1 MASTPHLARGKRRD
15 AQRLLHRFSAELT
28 MPAADPS
35 ASRGATLQLVGSPA
49 LRSASHQTVALER
62 KDAALL
68 ALLASAGATP
78 RASLSVLLWPEADGD
93 GARNN
98 LRQRVFRLRR
108 MADGAVVRLAEGVT
122 HDLDALPARLAV
134 DPQAAPGE
142 LLGVL
147 DYGDCPELAAWVEE
161 AREQWRAA
169 RRDALAE
176 VAARLEGER
185 QFAAALHY
193 AQRLAAEDPL
203 LEHAHRRVM
212 RLHYLRGD
220 RTAAQAAYERARI
233 VLERE
238 LGVPPGRET
247 DELALLIRSGAAALP
262 SPPPATAL
270 AALRSPRLVGRE
282 PELDR
287 LRTARAAGCTVLL
300 DGEAGIGKT
309 RLLCEFMAQEAA
321 PTPITA
327 RLGDARV
334 PYSLMARLE
343 RALAQQFGPPDKPWP
358 ADELARIAPEFGDPT
373 ASPPD
378 ALRLR
383 QAIGDALEQWRAKG
397 LALLALDD
405 LHHADEASLELV
417 SALAVASSANAGIVW
432 LLAARSTTMPA
443 ALTALP
449 RSTRITLDPL
459 RQSAVEALLASL
471 AIPGFDA
478 AAWAAPLTRHTGGIP
493 RLILE
498 TLTAMQSR
506 SPDLRS
512 AGDMVLPVSVTVDQW
527 VASRLERLPA
537 PALKLAR
544 LAAIAGQD
552 FSVELAAAV
561 LGQRVL
567 DITATWREL
576 EAAQVLREHGFAHDL
591 IQEATLRSVPAAIAR
606 LLHDEVAACL
616 EVREAA
622 PARIA
627 PHWVE
632 AHQFS
637 RAGAQFRCAAADAL
651 KASRRNDAAALFEQA
666 ATCFERSGE
675 RALELE
681 ALAERNAALTGSGE

>member
-1 MASTPHLARGKRRD
+1 MLGCGSAPFFIEPASSFKAAR
-15 AQRLLHRFSAELT
+15 A
-28 MPAADPS
+28 
-35 ASRGATLQLVGSPA
+35 
-49 LRSASHQTVALER
+49 
-62 KDAALL
+62 
-68 ALLASAGATP
+68 ATP

-108 MADGAVVRLAEGVT
+108 MADGDVVIGGAVLRLAEGVT
-122 HDLDALPARLAV
+122 HDLDALPARLAA

-147 DYGDCPELAAWVEE
+147 DYGDCPELAAWVEV
-161 AREQWRAA
+161 AREQWRTA

-176 VAARLEGER
+176 IAARLEGER

-193 AQRLAAEDPL
+193 AQRLATEDPL

-220 RTAAQAAYERARI
+220 RTAAQAAYEHARI

-247 DELALLIRSGAAALP
+247 DELALLIRSGAPVMP
-262 SPPPATAL
+262 STPAATAL
-270 AALRSPRLVGRE
+270 VALRSPRLVGRE

-321 PTPITA
+321 PAPITA

-334 PYSLMARLE
+334 PYSLMVRLE

-383 QAIGDALEQWRAKG
+383 QAIGDALDQWRAKG

-417 SALAVASSANAGIVW
+417 SALAAASSASAGIRW

-443 ALTALP
+443 ALMALP
-449 RSTRITLDPL
+449 RSTRITLGPL
-459 RQSAVEALLASL
+459 SESAVEALLAIGVARL
-471 AIPGFDA
+471 QPGFVVTEQHRLSVDVFGA
-478 AAWAAPLTRHTGGIP
+478 VDDSVLHTMRTSCRG
-493 RLILE
+493 
-498 TLTAMQSR
+498 S
-506 SPDLRS
+506 
-512 AGDMVLPVSVTVDQW
+512 
-527 VASRLERLPA
+527 ASRV
-537 PALKLAR
+537 K
-544 LAAIAGQD
+544 
-552 FSVELAAAV
+552 
-561 LGQRVL
+561 
-567 DITATWREL
+567 
-576 EAAQVLREHGFAHDL
+576 
-591 IQEATLRSVPAAIAR
+591 
-606 LLHDEVAACL
+606 
-616 EVREAA
+616 
-622 PARIA
+622 
-627 PHWVE
+627 
-632 AHQFS
+632 
-637 RAGAQFRCAAADAL
+637 
-651 KASRRNDAAALFEQA
+651 
-666 ATCFERSGE
+666 
-675 RALELE
+675 
-681 ALAERNAALTGSGE
+681 